1 VSILWWLGL
10 TAIATW
16 VAQPGPATGSLPS
29 AARERRAQR
38 RRARGQGENLV
49 FILTAC
55 AATLFA
61 AIQVL
66 SVGSADTSRGLQ
78 KEFEAIIAAVIGGT
92 LLTGGY
98 GSAIGAMF
106 GSLIFGTVQMGIFY
120 TGIDTDWFK
129 AFMGT
134 MLLIAVLFNNY
145 VRKRATE
152 AR

>member
-1 VSILWWLGL
+1 VP
-10 TAIATW
+10 
-16 VAQPGPATGSLPS
+16 V
-29 AARERRAQR
+29 AREDP
-38 RRARGQGENLV
+38 L

-66 SVGSADTSRGLQ
+66 TSAPPTPLRGTQ
-78 KEFEAIIAAVIGGT
+78 KEFEAIIAVVIGGT

-106 GSLIFGTVQMGIFY
+106 GALIFGIVQMGIFY

-129 AFMGT
+129 AVHGNHAADRRPVQQ
-134 MLLIAVLFNNY
+134 LCHPQESVGA
-145 VRKRATE
+145 AE
-152 AR
+152 AMAP